1 MERSR
6 IFVVS
11 VLVLALVVIVSGI
24 VIMTP
29 RFRGSQGRPGGI
41 VSSVFRAPDT
51 SIDRFASEEEFRE
64 YLVAGASAGWNQ
76 VGIRSLGTS
85 EMMLME
91 SADSA
96 TGFGMANAPSGV
108 AKSSTPRVSE
118 TNVRTEGID
127 EPDIVKTDRDHIY
140 FSREAS
146 YYYRDMPMPA
156 GDVFEEVSV
165 SGSADADGM
174 AEDDVVESEVALV
187 PGSAPVRMPTPSR
200 QPSESTDFFSVASDG
215 SVSADGGIER
225 SGEMLLFGDTLVSF
239 STDGQRVIGYDIA
252 DRSAPREIWTVR
264 LDEGSGLM
272 EARKSGDTLYLVE
285 RTYASAD
292 IPCPIRPMTTASG
305 AMEIACTDI
314 YRPGIPAP
322 VDSVFTVA
330 SLDPETG
337 TVDRDVSFVGASGAS
352 VVYMSEENL
361 YITYPESAD
370 PVGIMVGFFEENGE
384 LLSGTFLSNL
394 RRLAGYDLG
403 VEAKLAELSR
413 ILGNE
418 FRYRDADE
426 RLRIESE
433 MKNRMDDYRK
443 KHLREQEG
451 TGIVKIALDDLS
463 VSASGSV
470 PGSPLNDFSLDE
482 YEGNLRIATTV
493 GGRGSGYWVG
503 GISLGDVE
511 SENDVYVLDRKLDR
525 RGQVLGLG
533 LDERVYSARFIG
545 DRGYVVTFRETDPF
559 YVLDLSDPDEPR
571 VTGELKIPGYSSY
584 LHPLG
589 EHRVLG
595 IGKDGG
601 SVKLSLFDVSDPKD
615 PREVSKYILD
625 EYWSEAVSNHHAF
638 LADTDHEIFF
648 LPGSQ
653 GGYVFSYDGDEL
665 ALEVA
670 VAETRVKRAL
680 YIGDMLH
687 IVGED
692 RIVSYDENTWE
703 RVGELDVSR

>member
-1 MERSR
+1 MHRSR
-6 IFVVS
+6 VALISVV
-11 VLVLALVVIVSGI
+11 VLLIVVIVSGAI
-24 VIMTP
+24 VLAP
-29 RFRGSQGRPGGI
+29 RFRSLRQGGI
-41 VSSVFRAPDT
+41 SEILRRQDSGVT
-51 SIDRFASEEEFRE
+51 RFASEEEFRE
-64 YLVAGASAGWNQ
+64 YLAAGESLGGTA
-76 VGIRSLGTS
+76 VGIRSFGAP

-96 TGFGMANAPSGV
+96 AGFGVMNASDGV
-108 AKSSTPRVSE
+108 AKSTSPRVSE

-127 EPDIVKTDRDHIY
+127 EPDIVKTDGDHIY
-140 FSREAS
+140 FSRESS
-146 YYYRDMPMPA
+146 YVYRDRPMPA
-156 GDVFEEVSV
+156 VDIFEEESV
-165 SGSADADGM
+165 SGSGG
-174 AEDDVVESEVALV
+174 AEDAMEDGVVESEAVLV
-187 PGSAPVRMPTPSR
+187 PGSAPVRMPAPSR

-215 SVSADGGIER
+215 SVSADGGIDR
-225 SGEMLLFGDTLVSF
+225 NGEMLLFGDVLVSF
-239 STDGQRVIGYDIA
+239 STDGRRIYGYDIS

-264 LDEGSGLM
+264 LDDGSALL
-272 EARKSGDTLYLVE
+272 EARKSDDTLYLVE
-285 RTYASAD
+285 RTYANTD
-292 IPCPIRPMTTASG
+292 IPCPIRPMTTATG

-314 YRPGIPAP
+314 YHPGIPAP
-322 VDSVFTVA
+322 VDSVFTAV

-337 TVDRDVSFVGASGAS
+337 EARRDVSFVGASGLS
-352 VVYMSEENL
+352 VVYMSAEHL

-370 PVGIMVGFFEENGE
+370 PVTLMLGFFEENGE
-384 LLSGTFLSNL
+384 LLSGTFLQNL
-394 RRLAGYDLG
+394 KQLAGYDLG
-403 VEAKLAELSR
+403 IEAKLAELSR

-426 RLRIESE
+426 RLRIENE

-463 VSASGSV
+463 VSANGSV

-503 GISLGDVE
+503 GISLGEAE
-511 SENDVYVLDRKLDR
+511 SENDVYILDRKLDR
-525 RGQVLGLG
+525 RGQVQGLG
-533 LDERVYSARFIG
+533 LDERIYSARFIG

-559 YVLDLSDPDEPR
+559 YVLDLSDPDEPE

-595 IGKDGG
+595 IGKDGA
-601 SVKLSLFDVSDPKD
+601 SVKLSLFDVSDPSD

-638 LADTDHEIFF
+638 LADTDHEVFF
-648 LPGSQ
+648 IPGSQ
-653 GGYVFSYDGDEL
+653 GGYVFSYENDEL
-665 ALEVA
+665 SLATA
-670 VAETRVKRAL
+670 VAASRVKRAL
-680 YIGDMLH
+680 YIGDVLH
-687 IVGED
+687 IVGEEA
-692 RIVSYDENTWE
+692 IVSYDENTWE
-703 RVGELDVSR
+703 RVGELDASR